1 MSLLTTIMLVTGETG
16 DNFPSIRT
24 LAKSDASDFSSIPQ
38 PSLDLDPTS
47 LLENSPMIMA
57 LPNLQSNLEET
68 DFSKNFP
75 MDFTITQPQLDLV
88 PSFTIH
94 DEDSKKETDT
104 SALNNKR
111 SKREASEFPSI
122 FSIMSSKPNFKIN
135 FPTPDLTPGLAF
147 FGSGGHT
154 RESRHI
160 TEKRQI
166 GFRPSS
172 QLFSSRRPQQHR
184 VTFNDL
190 EEFRSLVRRPV
201 RQGPVY

>member
-1 MSLLTTIMLVTGETG
+1 MANIIRVMSLLTTIMLVTGETG

-57 LPNLQSNLEET
+57 LPDLQSNLEET

-104 SALNNKR
+104 SALNIKR
-111 SKREASEFPSI
+111 SKREGEDSLYNLLLSFQTILQTLFLSASEFPSI
-122 FSIMSSKPNFKIN
+122 FSIMSSEPNFKIN
-135 FPTPDLTPGLAF
+135 FPTPDLTPG
-147 FGSGGHT
+147 
-154 RESRHI
+154 
-160 TEKRQI
+160 
-166 GFRPSS
+166 
-172 QLFSSRRPQQHR
+172 
-184 VTFNDL
+184 
-190 EEFRSLVRRPV
+190 
-201 RQGPVY
+201 